1 MKVRIGKLLQRF
13 PGVRM
18 VQMKGFLQEMIRVA
32 VSTASALRGVE
43 FQPRVNGRIYLRIEV
58 DKTRQN
64 IGRFQGEMFP
74 KIVQAKGRASVF
86 ENGER
91 IEDSEMSL
99 CSSCDQM
106 SSPSMFERVALHITL
121 RFRQE
126 EYTLVSSQLQAIKD
140 LKPTN

>member
-1 MKVRIGKLLQRF
+1 MSRFDEQLFQNLPQPILSAYMKVRIGKLPQRF

-18 VQMKGFLQEMIRVA
+18 VQMKGFLQEMVRVA

-74 KIVQAKGRASVF
+74 KIVHAKGESIGFRKWR
-86 ENGER
+86 ENRGFG
-91 IEDSEMSL
+91 D
-99 CSSCDQM
+99 
-106 SSPSMFERVALHITL
+106 VTL
-121 RFRQE
+121 QFM
-126 EYTLVSSQLQAIKD
+126 
-140 LKPTN
+140 